1 METSFIRY
9 ICEYA
14 FVHLLILILLILIDK
29 KPYTTLTYANG
40 RGYVDNIQNGERVD
54 LTTKKFGNYCVY
66 SFCQKKK
73 ISRRLT
79 KIFNAIADKDTRYA
93 AAVPVEVETHA
104 GEEVGIFAKGCHAHL
119 FSSVMNQNTIPHIMA
134 YAACIGPGL
143 KSCD

>member
-1 METSFIRY
+1 MARESIWQQRNLVIIVFIPS
-9 ICEYA
+9 
-14 FVHLLILILLILIDK
+14 D
-29 KPYTTLTYANG
+29 
-40 RGYVDNIQNGERVD
+40 
-54 LTTKKFGNYCVY
+54 
-66 SFCQKKK
+66 KKK